1 MNLTNIYLYL
11 QIDFLGFVII
21 GIIYW
26 FSRKHGEKTPTQT
39 VFNILLVITAV
50 MLVSDTLQWVLEGQV
65 FAGARKILEAAT
77 ALFYI
82 STVFSY
88 SLWLYYCDRKINT
101 ESKRV
106 FRQKFYF
113 VPWGIS
119 TIIIIANHWG
129 GWIYTYDSANHY
141 HREQFYIIYLGTLF
155 VYGIW
160 SVGFILKSAGK
171 KSGIQRQDAY
181 SLLIFCA
188 SPIVG
193 TLIQSMVYGVSMIPI
208 CYAIALLIIF
218 VQQQSALVTVDKLT
232 GLNNPR
238 AFTRYLE
245 QNMRE
250 TENGQVF
257 FVIMGDADRFKQ
269 INDTHGHEV
278 GNEAL
283 VKIAEAL
290 RKSCIQGDCLARF
303 GGDEFVMAGFRNC
316 IDDVEAVLD
325 IIEQKLAEEN
335 RRGNAYIL
343 SMSLGYAIYDS
354 RTHLTTS
361 HLMDAADQKM
371 YQKKKEFHVRY

>member
-11 QIDFLGFVII
+11 QIDFVGFVII
-21 GIIYW
+21 GVIYW
-26 FSRKHGEKTPTQT
+26 FGRKHSEKSPTQT
-39 VFNILLVITAV
+39 IFNILLATTVV
-50 MLVSDTLQWVLEGQV
+50 MLVSDTLQWVIEGRG
-65 FAGARKILEAAT
+65 FIGARMILETAT

-88 SLWLYYCDRKINT
+88 SLWLYYCDRKINSD
-101 ESKRV
+101 SKRT

-119 TIIIIANHWG
+119 TVITIANHWT
-129 GWIYTYDSANHY
+129 GWIYTYDSLNVY
-141 HREQFYIIYLGTLF
+141 HRERFYIIYLGTLF
-155 VYGIW
+155 IYGIW

-171 KSGIQRQDAY
+171 KDGIQRMDAY

-193 TLIQSMVYGVSMIPI
+193 TVIQSMLYGVSMIPI

-218 VQQQSALVTVDKLT
+218 IQQQSALVTVDKLT
-232 GLNNPR
+232 GLNNSR
-238 AFTRYLE
+238 TFIRYLE

-250 TENGQVF
+250 TEKRQLF
-257 FVIMGDADRFKQ
+257 FVIIGDADRFKQ

-283 VKIAEAL
+283 IKMAEAL
-290 RKSCIQGDCLARF
+290 KKACGQGDCLSRF
-303 GGDEFVMAGFRNC
+303 GGDEFVIAGFRNS
-316 IDDVEAVLD
+316 IEDIEEILD
-325 IIEQKLAEEN
+325 KIEENLAEEN

-343 SMSLGYAIYDS
+343 SMSLGYTIYDQQV
-354 RTHLTTS
+354 HATTS
-361 HLMDAADQKM
+361 QLMDAADQMM
-371 YQKKKEFHVRY
+371 YQKKREFHERY